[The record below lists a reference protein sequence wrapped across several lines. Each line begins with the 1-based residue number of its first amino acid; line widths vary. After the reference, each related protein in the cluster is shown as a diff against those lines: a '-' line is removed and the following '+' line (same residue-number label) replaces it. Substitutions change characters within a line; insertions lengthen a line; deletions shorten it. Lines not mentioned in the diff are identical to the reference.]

1 MFRPG
6 LIALLL
12 LPVVATP
19 ASASL
24 IMDIAVPTQLPDGSP
39 QRPVSEPDA
48 PPPLG
53 LDFFD
58 AVLETES
65 GHEEAWPWPV
75 NSTDP

>member
-12 LPVVATP
+12 LPVVASP
-19 ASASL
+19 ASASR
-24 IMDIAVPTQLPDGSP
+24 IMDLALPTQLPDGSP
-39 QRPVSEPDA
+39 QRPVSEPDP

-58 AVLETES
+58 AALEADG

-75 NSTDP
+75 NSSDH

>member
-12 LPVVATP
+12 LPVVAAP
-19 ASASL
+19 ASASR
-24 IMDIAVPTQLPDGSP
+24 IMELALPTQLPDGSP

-58 AVLETES
+58 AAIGAEG

-75 NSTDP
+75 NSSDH